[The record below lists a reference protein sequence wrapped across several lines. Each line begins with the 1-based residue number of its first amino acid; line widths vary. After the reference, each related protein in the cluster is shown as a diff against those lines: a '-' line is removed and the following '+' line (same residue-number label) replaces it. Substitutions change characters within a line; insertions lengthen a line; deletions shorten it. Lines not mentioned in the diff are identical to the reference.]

1 MSEEIDTLYG
11 IDYCKKVING
21 LEEAEEKMFEE
32 KGHGF
37 DIFSQ
42 EFLTLK
48 RYTRY
53 LKRFEKEKDMGLKPT
68 YDPEYHGEGL

>member
-1 MSEEIDTLYG
+1 MELITT
-11 IDYCKKVING
+11 KKVING
-21 LEEAEEKMFEE
+21 LEEIEEKMFEE

-42 EFLTLK
+42 KFLTLK

-53 LKRFEKEKDMGLKPT
+53 LKRFEKEKGMVLKPT